1 MPHSRPHS
9 RPHSQSFPQ
18 PGSHAD
24 SMAHTCAIS
33 EKQRAANQ
41 RNAQHSTGPKTPQGK
56 ENSSFN
62 ALRHG
67 LYARDVVLPGEDRGA
82 FDELLENLEIELTPH
97 GTIEQGFVRRIA
109 DIWWRL
115 GRTAAIE
122 AGLLNPSWSG
132 DPRAT
137 RMLTPNEPLIDGF
150 RVAIDE
156 TKTLDQLGR
165 YESRLERALS
175 RTLGMLQSMQ
185 DTRRRASQAQRIEPG
200 TVTKE

>member
-1 MPHSRPHS
+1 MPFS
-9 RPHSQSFPQ
+9 Q
-18 PGSHAD
+18 PGSP
-24 SMAHTCAIS
+24 AHTCAIS
-33 EKQRAANQ
+33 EKRKDANR
-41 RNAQHSTGPKTPQGK
+41 RNAQHSTGPKTTIGK

-82 FDELLENLEIELTPH
+82 FDKLLENLNGELKPE
-97 GTIEQGFVRRIA
+97 GTIEEGFVRRIA

-137 RMLTPNEPLIDGF
+137 RMLTANEPLIDGF

-156 TKTLDQLGR
+156 TKTLDRLGR

-175 RTLGMLQSMQ
+175 RTLGMLQRMQ
-185 DTRRRASQAQRIEPG
+185 TTRRRESQARLIEPG

>member
-1 MPHSRPHS
+1 MSYS
-9 RPHSQSFPQ
+9 Q
-18 PGSHAD
+18 PGSA
-24 SMAHTCAIS
+24 AHTCAIGQKPNTGAIS
-33 EKQRAANQ
+33 EKQKDANR
-41 RNAQHSTGPKTPQGK
+41 RNAQHSTGPKTPQGI

-82 FDELLENLEIELTPH
+82 FDKLLENLGAELNPK
-97 GTIEQGFVRRIA
+97 GTIEEGFVRRIA

-132 DPRAT
+132 DPRAA
-137 RMLTPNEPLIDGF
+137 RKVIANEPLIDGF

-156 TKTLDQLGR
+156 TKTLDRLGR

-175 RTLGMLQSMQ
+175 RTLGMLQRMQ
-185 DTRRRASQAQRIEPG
+185 DTRRRASQATLIEPG

>member
-9 RPHSQSFPQ
+9 RPHSQPAAQ
-18 PGSHAD
+18 PGSP
-24 SMAHTCAIS
+24 AHTCAIS

-56 ENSSFN
+56 QNSSFN

-82 FDELLENLEIELTPH
+82 FDELLENLNAELKPE

-132 DPRAT
+132 DPRAS
-137 RMLTPNEPLIDGF
+137 RMTIANEPLIDGF

-156 TKTLDQLGR
+156 TKTLDRLGR

-175 RTLGMLQSMQ
+175 RTLAMLQRMQ
-185 DTRRRASQAQRIEPG
+185 TTRRRASQAGRIEPG